1 MNFYGKRYSYENG
14 LISKEGRE
22 VCYLQIGYDRAPV
35 EETLEDVTDPE
46 TIDRVLSQYDF

>member
-22 VCYLQIGYDRAPV
+22 VCYLQSGMIAPR
-35 EETLEDVTDPE
+35 TRRPS
-46 TIDRVLSQYDF
+46 RM